1 MKTLRIWFGCSFGLA
16 VSMAMDWELGFLAIL
31 LPLFVL
37 SISDSLNLPLLL
49 IIFVSAIWSII
60 QANVLWGVLGSY
72 PPILL
77 TAVAVMFLF
86 KCIAMTKKQ
95 TFVVGYMGLIVV
107 SILLHLSSYDFIDVE
122 QISITIGVYC
132 LLNIVICSIAYWL
145 FPDPI
150 CDEQYQQRQEVHQ
163 QQQDQPAD
171 NLKGEVELPIQ
182 YDVTQ
187 IMVIWVVVMLSFIV
201 FQVVDLYDSSAAYAS
216 ILVILAPLTCTGAVD
231 MAKVRVIGTAAGCAA
246 GLVVQ
251 LTLGQWYAN
260 AFLYWLLFT
269 IAMGP
274 FCYWHTQGKLKSAL
288 ASSAM
293 ASLTVPLTTV
303 LIPGEQD
310 AFFSI
315 LYRFS
320 SIFIAVVIS
329 ALFILLMQKI
339 LEYKV
344 VNRAV

>member
-16 VSMAMDWELGFLAIL
+16 VSMVMGWELGFLAIL

-37 SISDSLNLPLLL
+37 SISDSLNFPLLL
-49 IIFVSAIWSII
+49 IIFVSAVWSII
-60 QANVLWGVLGSY
+60 QANVLWGMFGSY

-77 TAVAVMFLF
+77 TAVAVVFLF

-95 TFVVGYMGLIVV
+95 TFIVGYMGLIVV
-107 SILLHLSSYDFIDVE
+107 SILVHLSSYDFIDVE
-122 QISITIGVYC
+122 EISISIGVYC

-145 FPDPI
+145 FPDPTI
-150 CDEQYQQRQEVHQ
+150 DEQHQ
-163 QQQDQPAD
+163 QQEGG
-171 NLKGEVELPIQ
+171 KELPIH
-182 YDVTQ
+182 YDATQ
-187 IMVIWVVVMLSFIV
+187 IMVIWAVVMLSYIF
-201 FQVVDLYDSSAAYAS
+201 FQVVDLLDSSAAYAS
-216 ILVILAPLTCTGAVD
+216 ILVILAPLTCAGAVD

-246 GLVVQ
+246 GLAVQ
-251 LTLGQWYAN
+251 LTLGQWYEN
-260 AFLYWLLFT
+260 AFLYWLLLT

-274 FCYWHTQGKLKSAL
+274 SCYWHTQGKLKSAL

-344 VNRAV
+344 ANRAV

>member
-16 VSMAMDWELGFLAIL
+16 VSMAMGWELGFLAIL

-251 LTLGQWYAN
+251 LTLGQWYEN

>member
-16 VSMAMDWELGFLAIL
+16 VSMTMGWDLGFLAIL

-60 QANVLWGVLGSY
+60 QANVLWGALGSY
-72 PPILL
+72 PLVLL
-77 TAVAVMFLF
+77 TAVALVFLF
-86 KCIAMTKKQ
+86 KCIAMTNKQ
-95 TFVVGYMGLIVV
+95 TFIVGYMGLIVI
-107 SILLHLSSYDFIDVE
+107 SILLHLNSYDFIDVE

-150 CDEQYQQRQEVHQ
+150 CDEQYQQRQESHQ
-163 QQQDQPAD
+163 QQPAG
-171 NLKGEVELPIQ
+171 NLKGEVEPPIQ

-187 IMVIWVVVMLSFIV
+187 LIVIWVIVMLSFII
-201 FQVVDLYDSSAAYAS
+201 FQVVELYDSSAAYAS
-216 ILVILAPLTCTGAVD
+216 ILVILAPLTCAGAVD

-246 GLVVQ
+246 GLAVQ
-251 LTLGQWYAN
+251 LTLGQWYEN

>member
-1 MKTLRIWFGCSFGLA
+1 MKTLRIWFGCSLGLA
-16 VSMAMDWELGFLAIL
+16 VSMTMGWELGFLAIL

-72 PPILL
+72 PLILL
-77 TAVAVMFLF
+77 TAVAVVFLF

-95 TFVVGYMGLIVV
+95 TFIVGYLGLIVV
-107 SILLHLSSYDFIDVE
+107 SILLHLSSYDFIDVS

-145 FPDPI
+145 FPEPT
-150 CDEQYQQRQEVHQ
+150 CEEQHQQRQEQHQ
-163 QQQDQPAD
+163 QTAD
-171 NLKGEVELPIQ
+171 DLKGKAELPIQ
-182 YDVTQ
+182 YDATQ
-187 IMVIWVVVMLSFIV
+187 IMLIWVVVMLSFII

-216 ILVILAPLTCTGAVD
+216 ILVILAPLTCAGALD

-246 GLVVQ
+246 GLAVQ
-251 LTLGQWYAN
+251 LTLGQWYEN

-269 IAMGP
+269 IVMGP
-274 FCYWHTQGKLKSAL
+274 FCYWHTQGQLKSAL

-339 LEYKV
+339 LEHRG

>member
-16 VSMAMDWELGFLAIL
+16 VSMAMGWGLGFLAIL

-72 PPILL
+72 PLILL

-145 FPDPI
+145 FPEPI
-150 CDEQYQQRQEVHQ
+150 CELQYQQRQDQ
-163 QQQDQPAD
+163 QQQSAE
-171 NLKGEVELPIQ
+171 NLKGEAELPIE
-182 YDVTQ
+182 YDATQ
-187 IMVIWVVVMLSFIV
+187 IMLIWVVVMLSFIV

-216 ILVILAPLTCTGAVD
+216 ILVILAPLTCAGAVD

-246 GLVVQ
+246 GLAVQ
-251 LTLGQWYAN
+251 LTLGQWYEN

-274 FCYWHTQGKLKSAL
+274 FCYWHTRGKLKSAL

>member
-16 VSMAMDWELGFLAIL
+16 VSMTMGWDLGFLAIL

-60 QANVLWGVLGSY
+60 QANVLWGALGSY
-72 PPILL
+72 PLVLL
-77 TAVAVMFLF
+77 TAVAVVFLF
-86 KCIAMTKKQ
+86 KCIAMTNKQ
-95 TFVVGYMGLIVV
+95 TFIVGYMGLIVI
-107 SILLHLSSYDFIDVE
+107 SILLHLNSYDFIDVE

-150 CDEQYQQRQEVHQ
+150 CDEQYQQRQESHQ
-163 QQQDQPAD
+163 QQPAG
-171 NLKGEVELPIQ
+171 NLKGEVEPPIQ

-187 IMVIWVVVMLSFIV
+187 LIVIWVIVMLSFII
-201 FQVVDLYDSSAAYAS
+201 FQVVELYDSSAAYAS
-216 ILVILAPLTCTGAVD
+216 ILVILAPLTCAGAVD

-246 GLVVQ
+246 GLAVQ
-251 LTLGQWYAN
+251 LTLGQWYEN